1 MTRRFKTLQTLR
13 SLRYRNFRL
22 LCVGSV
28 LSNTG
33 DFMQDIAQSWLV
45 WHLTNSAV
53 LLGVVGFFDTI
64 PRLLFGA
71 IGGAIVDRMD
81 RRRLLIITQALAMG
95 QAFVY
100 WFAVYYGF
108 IAFWHVILLTLF
120 LGIVNSINQTLRQS
134 LVNSLVPK
142 EELLNAIALH
152 SSMFNV
158 SRILGPSIGG
168 ILIAVVG
175 IAGCFFINGLSFLAI
190 IFSVFLMQLPP
201 WEPPARKAGLWSDIK
216 EGARYVKG
224 SRNILSVFSLS
235 YIVSLVGAPYS
246 RFLPVFATNVLH
258 VGALGFGLLTAA
270 PGIGATV
277 SSLVVASLGNIRPD
291 ILLIASSVL
300 GFALFLALFA
310 FSHSFVLSLGLLI
323 LSGFCLIAFR
333 MLSNTAIQLDTPP
346 VLLGRVL
353 SFYFMDRGLWSL
365 GGLLIGSSVSL
376 VGVAWAFAGC
386 ACAMAIASSCVLI
399 WIGRTSPQ

>member
-1 MTRRFKTLQTLR
+1 
-13 SLRYRNFRL
+13 
-22 LCVGSV
+22 
-28 LSNTG
+28 
-33 DFMQDIAQSWLV
+33 MQDIAQSWLV
-45 WHLTNSAV
+45 WHLTNSPF
-53 LLGVVGFFDTI
+53 LLGLVGFFDTI

-81 RRRLLIITQALAMG
+81 RRRLLILTQTLAMG

-100 WFAVYYGF
+100 WFAVYYQF
-108 IAFWHVILLTLF
+108 IAFWHVLLLTLF

-142 EELLNAIALH
+142 DELLNAIALH
-152 SSMFNV
+152 SSMFNL

-168 ILIAVVG
+168 VLIAVVG

-190 IFSVFLMQLPP
+190 IFSVILMELPP
-201 WEPPARKAGLWSDIK
+201 WDRPARKAGLWSEIK

-224 SRNILSVFSLS
+224 NRNILSVFSLS

-270 PGIGATV
+270 PGIGATA
-277 SSLVVASLGNIRPD
+277 SSLVVASVGNIRPD
-291 ILLIASSVL
+291 IILIAFCVL

-333 MLSNTAIQLDTPP
+333 MLSNTAIQMDTPP

-386 ACAMAIASSCVLI
+386 ACTIAVASTCVLI
-399 WIGRTSPQ
+399 WVGTPSQRRPRPSDVS